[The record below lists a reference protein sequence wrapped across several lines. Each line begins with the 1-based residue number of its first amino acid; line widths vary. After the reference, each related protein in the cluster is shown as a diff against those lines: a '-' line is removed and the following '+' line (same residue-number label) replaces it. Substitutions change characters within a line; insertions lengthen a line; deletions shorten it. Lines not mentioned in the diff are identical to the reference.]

1 MSNSVP
7 ALARTSRLLLSAC
20 LALSLAVSGGC
31 KSKKKEGAPPPAGQA
46 GKPAGQAEPGDPG
59 KPSLG
64 DYSFRMKWVPYGNYA
79 GDIVG
84 EKWGIWPKHGINI
97 KVHPAGPGVMSTQ
110 MVAGGSDHFGSTGP
124 DELAVAISRGLPL
137 VAIAAEM
144 QVTPIG
150 YIVHPDSGINHPK
163 DFAGKRFKVIP
174 GHNSFFEYLM
184 LIKKFG
190 FERKSVTEIVNKTSF
205 QLWLAKKVDIEP
217 VYVNYHVTQARMRGY
232 PYRVLESP
240 DFDIPNYG
248 NVLFTTK
255 KLAQEK
261 PEVVKAFIRGFFAA
275 WEATWAEPKRAI
287 ETLRELDPSLKQKEE
302 EIIAKTIRPYMER
315 TDGRWGWMRKDRWDE
330 QLKAFHE
337 AGFIKKPLKA
347 EDVMD
352 NSFVEA
358 WHGPMKPEDM
368 AKDYR
373 EKLLFY
379 KDRVDW
385 NKQGEPAAGEEQKP
399 DDKPAAEPAPAK
411 DDEAEKK

>member
-1 MSNSVP
+1 MSTIGDSLSQPV
-7 ALARTSRLLLSAC
+7 RLILGVC
-20 LALSLAVSGGC
+20 LALALVMTGACKRKDGG
-31 KSKKKEGAPPPAGQA
+31 AAGNKPQA
-46 GKPAGQAEPGDPG
+46 AKPAGETPEGAKPST
-59 KPSLG
+59 PSLG

-184 LIKKFG
+184 LIQKFG

-217 VYVNYHVTQARMRGY
+217 VYVNYHVTQARMRAY

-248 NVLFTTK
+248 NILFTTK

-261 PEVVKAFIRGFFAA
+261 PEVVKAFIKGFFAS
-275 WEATWAEPKRAI
+275 WEATWKDPERAI
-287 ETLRELDPSLKQKEE
+287 KTLRELDPSLKQKEE
-302 EIIAKTIRPYMER
+302 VIIAKTIRPYMER
-315 TDGRWGWMRKDRWDE
+315 TDGRWGWMRKDRWQE
-330 QLKAFHE
+330 QLDAFHA
-337 AGFIKKPLKA
+337 AGFITKPLKA

-358 WHGPMKPEDM
+358 LHGPMKPEDV

-373 EKLLFY
+373 KKLLFY
-379 KDRVDW
+379 KERVDW
-385 NKQGEPAAGEEQKP
+385 NKTDKPSAGEDKKP
-399 DDKPAAEPAPAK
+399 DEAPAAEPAPAK
-411 DDEAEKK
+411 DDKAEKK